1 MRARERE
8 FASGWFDFTPVQ
20 KMECPCALCGT
31 HTGVSGG
38 VYTPYFAAAKHTLTL
53 KVEILPHARLRLP
66 L

>member
-1 MRARERE
+1 M
-8 FASGWFDFTPVQ
+8 W
-20 KMECPCALCGT
+20 LCGT

-38 VYTPYFAAAKHTLTL
+38 VYTPYSYRIFAAAKHTLTL